1 MDDYEN
7 NETPL
12 IGRDIPWEA
21 IEGEYCRIE
30 HFTPYAIVQSGK
42 VKSASSM
49 LPYASLRV
57 ELPDLSGHPDYEKK
71 LKNITLPREALMP
84 VIHKLDFRNLW
95 EIFKETDINQEIMD
109 IIVIYAPLKRRK
121 ITSLFS
127 SVLPSLIIQ
136 VHGKGALERLYRKP
150 ETGKIEDWAYSIRPI
165 TEWDARPENLK

>member
-1 MDDYEN
+1 MDNYEN
-7 NETPL
+7 SETPL
-12 IGRDIPWEA
+12 IGKDIPWEA
-21 IEGEYCRIE
+21 IEGEFCRIE
-30 HFTPYAIVQSGK
+30 HFTPYAIVESGK
-42 VKSASSM
+42 VKSASST

-57 ELPDLSGHPDYEKK
+57 ELPDLSGHPDYQKK
-71 LKNITLPREALMP
+71 MKNITLPREALMP

-95 EIFKETDINQEIMD
+95 EVFKETEINQEIMD

-127 SVLPSLIIQ
+127 NVLPSLVIQ

-150 ETGKIEDWAYSIRPI
+150 ETGKIEDWVYSIRPI